1 MGWQDDPVVGA
12 DNQPA
17 TKSSGRQND
26 PTAGVKDG
34 GGAVQ
39 TPKTPTYGADEGWG
53 QYGGDIA
60 YRAANTGSLG
70 LLDYGLAGLHKVE
83 RGTGYDPNATDLTT
97 IQKQN
102 DEWAANHP
110 YAALAADVAGY
121 GLGAG
126 KFGAGAKI
134 ATKLGGSLLARAAGA
149 GAENVGA
156 TLISDELKS
165 QGAVN
170 QDPGSLLK
178 DLAISGTVGTV
189 TGAIPGGKGKLADIP
204 SPTANLKTAAN
215 AAFAPLKN
223 AEFHPGDIG
232 PAYDGAVSSIS
243 SGQKVK
249 LDGDFKAKMT
259 EISQE
264 MADKYKN
271 NKPITADDIA
281 SYGQALRDSAS
292 GPLEQDV
299 AKDLDNA
306 LHGAVKNANPTGT
319 TQTGPQVSQAI
330 KNATAATEQ
339 KNASQNIDD
348 WIKQAQ
354 RGKTASVPDAISTK
368 LDSNPGFFQSQPG
381 LRDALTD
388 AATPRGI
395 GNKIVQGMAHPL
407 ADAAIGGTV
416 TAGGNM
422 LFGSGDPTTSILEG
436 LATGAGGALVGHG
449 FAQKRTNDLVAKLAA
464 ARHLNATGQ
473 TANPADFNKGVRVLS
488 PLATYA
494 PRVGVG
500 VGASNMFNDIQ

>member
-17 TKSSGRQND
+17 TKSSGSGWQND
-26 PTAGVKDG
+26 PVAGVKDG

-39 TPKTPTYGADEGWG
+39 TPKAPTYGADEGWG
-53 QYGGDIA
+53 QYAGDIA
-60 YRAANTGSLG
+60 YRAANTGTLG
-70 LLDYGLAGLHKVE
+70 ALDYANAGVHAIE
-83 RGTGYDPNATDLTT
+83 GEGYGDALTK

-110 YAALAADVAGY
+110 YAALGADVAGY

-156 TLISDELKS
+156 TLVSDELKS

-178 DLAISGTVGTV
+178 DLAISGAVGTV
-189 TGAIPGGKGKLADIP
+189 SGAIPGGKGKLADIP
-204 SPTANLKTAAN
+204 SPTTDLRTAAN

-223 AEFHPGDIG
+223 VEFHPGDIG
-232 PAYDGAVSSIS
+232 PAYDGAVNSIS

-281 SYGQALRDSAS
+281 SYGQALRDNAS
-292 GPLEQDV
+292 GPLEQSV
-299 AKDLDNA
+299 AGDLDNA

-330 KNATAATEQ
+330 KDANAAAEQ

-348 WIKQAQ
+348 WIQQAQ
-354 RGKTASVPDAISTK
+354 RGKAASVPDAINTK
-368 LDSNPGFFQSQPG
+368 LDNNPGFFQSQPG

-388 AATPRGI
+388 AAQPPGTVS
-395 GNKIVQGMAHPL
+395 KLLMAAAHPA
-407 ADAAIGGTV
+407 ADAAIG
-416 TAGGNM
+416 AGAGYF
-422 LFGSGDPTTSILEG
+422 LGGQDLGSSILEG
-436 LATGAGGALVGHG
+436 AATGIGGAALRHGVGQ
-449 FAQKRTNDLVAKLAA
+449 ARTNNLVNKLAA
-464 ARHLNATGQ
+464 ARHLNAYGQ
-473 TANPADFNKGVRVLS
+473 TVSPSDFRQGNRVLS

-494 PRVGVG
+494 PRVGAGVG
-500 VGASNMFNDIQ
+500 VSNLFDNADAGNQ

>member
-1 MGWQDDPVVGA
+1 MGWQNDPVVGA
-12 DNQPA
+12 DSQPA
-17 TKSSGRQND
+17 AKSSGGGWQND
-26 PTAGVKDG
+26 PVAGVKDG

-39 TPKTPTYGADEGWG
+39 TSKTPTYGADEGWG
-53 QYGGDIA
+53 QYAGDIA

-70 LLDYGLAGLHKVE
+70 LLDYANAGVHAAE
-83 RGTGYDPNATDLTT
+83 GESYGDALTK
-97 IQKQN
+97 IQQQN
-102 DEWAANHP
+102 DEWGANHP

-126 KFGAGAKI
+126 KFGVGGKI

-149 GAENVGA
+149 GAENIGS
-156 TLISDELKS
+156 TLVSDELKS

-178 DLAISGTVGTV
+178 DLAISGTVGSL

-204 SPTANLKTAAN
+204 SPTADLKTATA

-249 LDGDFKAKMT
+249 LDGDFKAKMS

-264 MADKYKN
+264 MADKYN
-271 NKPITADDIA
+271 ANKPISADDIA
-281 SYGQALRDSAS
+281 SYSQALRDNAS
-292 GPLEQDV
+292 GPLEQNV

-319 TQTGPQVSQAI
+319 SQTGPQVSQAI
-330 KNATAATEQ
+330 KDANAAAEQ

-354 RGKTASVPDAISTK
+354 SGKAGSVPDAINNK
-368 LDSNPGFFQSQPG
+368 LDNNPGFFQSQPG

-395 GNKIVQGMAHPL
+395 GSKVVQGMAHPL

-473 TANPADFNKGVRVLS
+473 SAPASAFKKGIPVLG
-488 PLATYA
+488 PMATYA

-500 VGASNMFNDIQ
+500 VGASNMFNDINQ